1 MSEISEIMSEISE
14 IDKKLNAIL
23 GVEYDEQESKNDLIE
38 IPNNEIEIIKDTQNE
53 IELVTTPT
61 IDQSDIDFEFA
72 RQNIKELSNIGMENI
87 KKLSTIAKDSQTPR
101 MFEVLSGFIK
111 NISDINS
118 NLIDIH
124 TKKLSS
130 SSEETVSSNINVNQA
145 IICTG
150 SDMLKRIKERKNN
163 K

>member
-1 MSEISEIMSEISE
+1 MSEISE

-23 GVEYDEQESKNDLIE
+23 GVEYEEHEPKNDLIE
-38 IPNNEIEIIKDTQNE
+38 IQNNEIELIKDTQNE
-53 IELVTTPT
+53 IELVTPVV
-61 IDQSDIDFEFA
+61 DQSDIDFEFA

-124 TKKLSS
+124 SKKLSS
-130 SSEETVSSNINVNQA
+130 SSEETVSNNNINVNQA

>member
-1 MSEISEIMSEISE
+1 MSENISE

-23 GVEYDEQESKNDLIE
+23 GITYEEETTTNQEIVVQEN
-38 IPNNEIEIIKDTQNE
+38 NNEIETVSPEIITD
-53 IELVTTPT
+53 LVP
-61 IDQSDIDFEFA
+61 INQENILDQSDIDFEFA
-72 RQNIKELSNIGMENI
+72 RQNIKKLSDIGMENI
-87 KKLSTIAKDSQTPR
+87 EKLSYIARDSQTPR
-101 MFEVLSGFIK
+101 MFEVLSGMIK

-124 TKKLSS
+124 NKKISTANPQEEPTSS
-130 SSEETVSSNINVNQA
+130 INVNQA

-150 SDMLKRIKERKNN
+150 SEMLKRIKDRK